1 MNFQNWTQFLE
12 NIKIEN
18 QAVWSFNIPENLK
31 AALLCFDMKS
41 NKMQNVI
48 LGGEPEIL
56 KLYHSYL

>member
-12 NIKIEN
+12 NIKIEY

-48 LGGEPEIL
+48 LGG
-56 KLYHSYL
+56 